1 MDLSTTY
8 LGLQLK
14 NPLVPSASP
23 LMRKVDNIKRMEDTG
38 AAAVVLHSL
47 FEEEIRQASHEF
59 DHYLNY
65 GAESYWE
72 ALSYFPEVDLR
83 IGPDSYLNHV
93 RKVKA
98 AVSIPV
104 IASLNGVST
113 GGWIDYAKKIED
125 AGADAL
131 ELNTYYLAAE
141 PDQAGA
147 DVEQMYL
154 DLVAELKASV
164 HIPIAIKLGHQFS
177 AFANMARRLDQAG
190 ANGLV
195 LFNRFYE
202 PDYDLESL
210 EIVPDVRLSTP
221 HELRIRL
228 RWVAILYG
236 RIKADLALTGG
247 VHDARRC
254 DQGRHGRREGGDDNL
269 SALAARD
276 PLPGDDVA
284 RSHHL
289 DGRARVR
296 IRPADAWQHEPAR
309 RGATGRARACEL
321 HACPAFLP
329 AQRLTRQPN
338 DIRTARIR
346 GFCRLAGQCEKP
358 AEASIH
364 GVKAVVLAQ
373 QGVSCSERVPEDLL
387 R

>member
-1 MDLSTTY
+1 
-8 LGLQLK
+8 
-14 NPLVPSASP
+14 
-23 LMRKVDNIKRMEDTG
+23 MRKVDNIKRMEDAG

-228 RWVAILYG
+228 RWVAILCG

-247 VHDARRC
+247 VHDAA
-254 DQGRHGRREGGDDNL
+254 DVIKAVMAGAKVAMTT
-269 SALAARD
+269 SALLQHGIPYLGTMLRDLTTWMEEHEYESVQQMHGSMSQRAVAQPAALERANYMHV
-276 PLPGDDVA
+276 L
-284 RSHHL
+284 RSY
-289 DGRARVR
+289 
-296 IRPADAWQHEPAR
+296 
-309 RGATGRARACEL
+309 
-321 HACPAFLP
+321 
-329 AQRLTRQPN
+329 QPN
-338 DIRTARIR
+338 
-346 GFCRLAGQCEKP
+346 
-358 AEASIH
+358 
-364 GVKAVVLAQ
+364 V
-373 QGVSCSERVPEDLL
+373 
-387 R
+387 

>member
-23 LMRKVDNIKRMEDTG
+23 LMRKVDNIKRMEDAG

-113 GGWIDYAKKIED
+113 GGWVDYAKRIED

-141 PDQAGA
+141 PSQAGA

-154 DLVAELKASV
+154 DLVAELKGSI

-228 RWVAILYG
+228 RWVAILHG
-236 RIKADLALTGG
+236 SIKADLALTGG
-247 VHDARRC
+247 VHDAA
-254 DQGRHGRREGGDDNL
+254 DVIKAVMAGAKVAMTT
-269 SALAARD
+269 SALLAHGIPYLGRMLRDLVTWMEEHEYESIQQMHGSMSQRAVAQPAALERANYMRV
-276 PLPGDDVA
+276 L
-284 RSHHL
+284 RSY
-289 DGRARVR
+289 
-296 IRPADAWQHEPAR
+296 
-309 RGATGRARACEL
+309 
-321 HACPAFLP
+321 
-329 AQRLTRQPN
+329 QPN
-338 DIRTARIR
+338 
-346 GFCRLAGQCEKP
+346 
-358 AEASIH
+358 
-364 GVKAVVLAQ
+364 V
-373 QGVSCSERVPEDLL
+373 
-387 R
+387 